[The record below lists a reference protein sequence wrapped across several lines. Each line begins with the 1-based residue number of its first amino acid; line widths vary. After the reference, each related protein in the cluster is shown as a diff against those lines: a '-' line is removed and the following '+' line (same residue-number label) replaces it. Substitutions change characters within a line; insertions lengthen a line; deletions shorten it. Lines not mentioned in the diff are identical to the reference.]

1 MNLKICLAG
10 WFLCGVF
17 AGLPVLADPHPDSLR
32 VLGRSDVAEYA
43 VSLDEVDWRWL
54 RSKGKLLLGDS
65 SPDYPP
71 FAITSNGDDYEGLTA
86 DYAQLIRQL
95 LHIDIEVRRYA
106 SRDDLLGALKAGEV
120 DMIGTANGFEAA
132 DPELAISLPY
142 ADDNPSL
149 VTRFDERPDLSPD
162 LAGKRVAMLY
172 HYLPP
177 LTVKTFY
184 PEAKLQL
191 YPSTLAAIGAV
202 AFGQADVYL
211 GDTLSSNY
219 LIKKNYLN
227 NVRLS
232 DFSQMETQPFSF
244 AVQGGNAQ
252 LLRILNAALK
262 TVPTEER
269 MRIQHRWSAGGIAIR
284 GQHAV
289 HFSIKEQQWLNAHP
303 RVVVA
308 INDNFVPLTF
318 VDEGGNFRG
327 ISADVLAKIS
337 LRTGLQF
344 DIRRVDSV
352 SQMIDEVTSGR
363 ADMLAAFTPSTEREG
378 ELRFTRPYLINPFV
392 LVTRRGGDG
401 TALTLDK
408 MAGKRL
414 ALITGNLMR
423 QYLIEQFP
431 AVQLVPARNAHEAM
445 DMVATGKVDGALNSL
460 VSARFMIS
468 RQYRDT
474 LQIISTVGTQP
485 APLALATDRGALE
498 LYSILDKA
506 LLSISPEEMDEL
518 TNRWSSELTVNDSY
532 WLRNG
537 SMIIRGFVIASVLLL
552 MALGWIAY
560 LRLLMRKRRQAELAL
575 NDQVEFMRVLID
587 GTPHPI
593 YVRDREGRL
602 MICNSGYLQV
612 FGVARDAV
620 IGKTV
625 TQGLLIDAVQ
635 AQGYQDDYLQVMKD
649 GKPSIQD
656 RSLTLPDGRN
666 LTIYHWMLPYRG
678 NDGTVNGMIAG
689 WIDVSERLH
698 LLQELQIAKDAA
710 DGANRAK
717 TTFLASMSHEIRT
730 PMNAIIGM
738 LELAM
743 KKADQ
748 GQTDRFAI
756 EVASGAARDL
766 LDLIGD
772 ILDIARIESGRL
784 SLAPQR
790 ANLRELVESVVRI
803 FDGLARQ
810 KQLRLQLEMDALSN
824 VDVLI
829 DPMRFKQVLSNLLS
843 NAIKFTEAGQVRLE
857 VHVDC
862 SDDERLRLCLRIKDS
877 GRGISE
883 DDQAKLFSPF
893 SQAGNHGQSARS
905 GSGLGLVISRTLC
918 EMMGGSL
925 TLSSQLGQGTEI
937 EVRLSLPILDPLVSA
952 PLENLEPPQG
962 GRQSLNI
969 LVIDDYPANRLLL
982 SQQLSYLGHR
992 VTDAEDGARGLR
1004 AWRSGTFDVVITDC
1018 NMPVMNGYDLA
1029 QAIRDDEAARGA
1041 PRCLVLGFTA
1051 NALPEE
1057 KTRCTLAGMDDCLFK
1072 PISLRDLS
1080 QRLIAVVRQ
1089 QRSAVEL
1096 PSGPSTGHDM
1106 DLSDLEQLTH
1116 GDSTSIKL
1124 LLNDLATS
1132 NDEDRVKL
1140 LRLFTAHDLQ
1150 GLSDLAHRVKG
1161 GARIVKVQS
1170 LIHAC
1175 EALEIASEG
1184 TDTHA
1189 LTEAVDMLHQA
1200 MDRLS
1205 EVLNERL
1212 A

>member
-1 MNLKICLAG
+1 
-10 WFLCGVF
+10 
-17 AGLPVLADPHPDSLR
+17 
-32 VLGRSDVAEYA
+32 
-43 VSLDEVDWRWL
+43 
-54 RSKGKLLLGDS
+54 
-65 SPDYPP
+65 
-71 FAITSNGDDYEGLTA
+71 
-86 DYAQLIRQL
+86 
-95 LHIDIEVRRYA
+95 
-106 SRDDLLGALKAGEV
+106 
-120 DMIGTANGFEAA
+120 
-132 DPELAISLPY
+132 
-142 ADDNPSL
+142 
-149 VTRFDERPDLSPD
+149 
-162 LAGKRVAMLY
+162 
-172 HYLPP
+172 
-177 LTVKTFY
+177 
-184 PEAKLQL
+184 
-191 YPSTLAAIGAV
+191 
-202 AFGQADVYL
+202 
-211 GDTLSSNY
+211 
-219 LIKKNYLN
+219 
-227 NVRLS
+227 
-232 DFSQMETQPFSF
+232 
-244 AVQGGNAQ
+244 
-252 LLRILNAALK
+252 
-262 TVPTEER
+262 
-269 MRIQHRWSAGGIAIR
+269 
-284 GQHAV
+284 
-289 HFSIKEQQWLNAHP
+289 
-303 RVVVA
+303 
-308 INDNFVPLTF
+308 
-318 VDEGGNFRG
+318 
-327 ISADVLAKIS
+327 
-337 LRTGLQF
+337 
-344 DIRRVDSV
+344 
-352 SQMIDEVTSGR
+352 
-363 ADMLAAFTPSTEREG
+363 
-378 ELRFTRPYLINPFV
+378 
-392 LVTRRGGDG
+392 
-401 TALTLDK
+401 
-408 MAGKRL
+408 
-414 ALITGNLMR
+414 
-423 QYLIEQFP
+423 
-431 AVQLVPARNAHEAM
+431 
-445 DMVATGKVDGALNSL
+445 
-460 VSARFMIS
+460 
-468 RQYRDT
+468 
-474 LQIISTVGTQP
+474 
-485 APLALATDRGALE
+485 
-498 LYSILDKA
+498 
-506 LLSISPEEMDEL
+506 
-518 TNRWSSELTVNDSY
+518 
-532 WLRNG
+532 
-537 SMIIRGFVIASVLLL
+537 
-552 MALGWIAY
+552 
-560 LRLLMRKRRQAELAL
+560 
-575 NDQVEFMRVLID
+575 MRVLID

-635 AQGYQDDYLQVMKD
+635 AQGYQDDYLQVMKE

-843 NAIKFTEAGQVRLE
+843 NAIKFTEVGHVQLGVN
-857 VHVDC
+857 VDC
-862 SDDERLRLCLRIKDS
+862 SDDERLRLCVRIKDS

-937 EVRLSLPILDPLVSA
+937 EVRLSLPILDPLVST

-1029 QAIRDDEAARGA
+1029 QAIRDDEAARNA

-1072 PISLRDLS
+1072 PISLKDLS

-1089 QRSAVEL
+1089 PRSAVEL
-1096 PSGPSTGHDM
+1096 PTGPSSADDM

-1116 GDSTSIKL
+1116 GDSDSIKL
-1124 LLNDLATS
+1124 LLSDLATS

-1140 LRLFTAHDLQ
+1140 LRLFTAHDLP
-1150 GLSDLAHRVKG
+1150 GLSDLAHRIKG
-1161 GARIVKVQS
+1161 GARIIKAHS
-1170 LIHAC
+1170 LIQAC
-1175 EALEIASEG
+1175 EALEIASVG
-1184 TDTHA
+1184 ADSDT
-1189 LTEAVDMLHQA
+1189 LTEAVDVLHQA